1 MSGCA
6 SVSVVLADTDAHN
19 LKLLTRYKL
28 QYNDLILSP
37 FLYKLVYTLPL
48 FSGRIHMEKIEYM
61 LVSRVGYL
69 CELTAL
75 IIFNFI

>member
-6 SVSVVLADTDAHN
+6 SVSVV
-19 LKLLTRYKL
+19 
-28 QYNDLILSP
+28 QYNDLILSS
-37 FLYKLVYTLPL
+37 FLYKLLYILPL
-48 FSGRIHMEKIEYM
+48 FSGRIHMEKTEYM
-61 LVSRVGYL
+61 LVSRVGYH

>member
-6 SVSVVLADTDAHN
+6 SVSVVLAVTDAHN